1 MTVANTK
8 SDFKEEPGTD
18 PFKPDRPTADPLN
31 PFILNRSW
39 KALGLDDPSTIHKFW
54 IYCIGVSALFDF
66 LATVIVESIID
77 HREAHQSSFAMD
89 TEDPWI
95 NNVIQ
100 FFDTNSISFAIFF
113 SILWFADAFVKAKQ
127 KREDKIRELDR
138 KRLFGELD
146 CSSDEIVDLKG
157 VSRAYYR
164 TVLLQL
170 LLLPVGFYV
179 MIWQVLRS
187 SLSQKSILWKPD
199 EHLYIHFNS
208 GARKVDDQ
216 LYTADTSHC
225 LIFAILRL
233 TVSYVAH
240 VTGIQLKS
248 KIKGLVLRI
257 SKQLAFFAIRRPK
270 RFLSRVRNFMTTLRW
285 LKYLAPLIGTS
296 KKLSENIEDLYKKY
310 HQRREAAFARR
321 LREKLWRE
329 QQKDPKS
336 LKVAAAIRI
345 QSAYRAKKTRV
356 VLKSLHMMRY
366 KKEEL
371 AAIRLQRVLR
381 TLLDRARHRVVL
393 KKQELIY
400 LHKKQRAKEMEDM
413 AMNAKDRRRLYE
425 LQDELN
431 VEAKKLLNEKLLLR
445 PNTTFAVTWKVLFV
459 VCVVFEIGQLAF
471 LPCLIK
477 LKGQK
482 TAIPMNISA
491 VLHTSFVP
499 KPVTEWAACS
509 DIHNVKTEASPR
521 WKIIRAIKK
530 LRHQR
535 KHESINER
543 VKPWFC
549 KVPYSTAQI
558 AFVRVLHVLVTDFLV
573 LVGIICF
580 LDVFITFF
588 TGELSDKNGV
598 LIPKPFMQRWILPG
612 IVLQLLVN
620 PQMESV
626 GKGVIRAFSFVS
638 NFGPDRVWRW
648 TTVLFFPVVK
658 VIVDVIE
665 NCVWTPLVTKQNR
678 YIVNGTTTTQ
688 DAKKNPTSFISSSTI
703 VDSKKKSDG
712 YLKTKE
718 E

>member
-1 MTVANTK
+1 MI
-8 SDFKEEPGTD
+8 S
-18 PFKPDRPTADPLN
+18 
-31 PFILNRSW
+31 
-39 KALGLDDPSTIHKFW
+39 
-54 IYCIGVSALFDF
+54 
-66 LATVIVESIID
+66 
-77 HREAHQSSFAMD
+77 Q
-89 TEDPWI
+89 
-95 NNVIQ
+95 IQ
-100 FFDTNSISFAIFF
+100 
-113 SILWFADAFVKAKQ
+113 
-127 KREDKIRELDR
+127 
-138 KRLFGELD
+138 
-146 CSSDEIVDLKG
+146 
-157 VSRAYYR
+157 
-164 TVLLQL
+164 
-170 LLLPVGFYV
+170 
-179 MIWQVLRS
+179 
-187 SLSQKSILWKPD
+187 
-199 EHLYIHFNS
+199 
-208 GARKVDDQ
+208 
-216 LYTADTSHC
+216 
-225 LIFAILRL
+225 
-233 TVSYVAH
+233 
-240 VTGIQLKS
+240 
-248 KIKGLVLRI
+248 
-257 SKQLAFFAIRRPK
+257 
-270 RFLSRVRNFMTTLRW
+270 
-285 LKYLAPLIGTS
+285 
-296 KKLSENIEDLYKKY
+296 
-310 HQRREAAFARR
+310 
-321 LREKLWRE
+321 